1 MRSRDIPISPEV
13 AAELEALEAALAG
26 DPSADPELLALV
38 ADTRAQRPAIDPDF
52 EATLASRVAAGFP
65 RPAGS
70 WAARLDGLRSHRR
83 QLLPALGVAATLMA
97 GLVVIGLNAGGGDEE
112 PASLRGSAPTSAAEA
127 DSAVGVTQGP
137 VPSVTQA
144 APSPSVGSAVP
155 LARDQRR
162 AKAAPFGRKVERAAQ
177 LTLTTSADDVQ
188 DVADGVVR
196 TTQTLGGYVSRSQ
209 VSTTEGGGEA
219 TFTLRIPT
227 KRLDEAIA
235 RLSKLANVGSLTQDS
250 TDITSS
256 FVSAT
261 DRLSDARAERR
272 ALLRA
277 LGRATT
283 QSQIES
289 LRRRIAINRSQIA
302 ALKGELGA
310 LRRRADLA
318 TVAVTVEGTGKRR
331 ETGGGAWTPGDAL
344 GDAVRVLEVAAGV
357 ALVGLAV
364 LAPLALLGALAA
376 FAARST
382 RRRRREGALEGA

>member
-1 MRSRDIPISPEV
+1 MRSRDTPMTPAI

-38 ADTRAQRPAIDPDF
+38 ADTRAQRAEIDPGF

-70 WAARLDGLRSHRR
+70 WSARLDGLRSHRR

-97 GLVVIGLNAGGGDEE
+97 GLVVVGLNAGGDENE
-112 PASLRGSAPTSAAEA
+112 PVSLRTQDTEVEETTRGATPGGATSDNALAAPLTARTAPT
-127 DSAVGVTQGP
+127 
-137 VPSVTQA
+137 PS
-144 APSPSVGSAVP
+144 
-155 LARDQRR
+155 
-162 AKAAPFGRKVERAAQ
+162 RKVERAAQ

-196 TTQTLGGYVSRSQ
+196 TTQALGGYVSRSQ
-209 VSTTEGGGEA
+209 VSTAEGGGEA
-219 TFTLRIPT
+219 TFTLRIPS

-235 RLSKLANVGSLTQDS
+235 RLSKLANVGGLTQDS
-250 TDITSS
+250 TDITAS

-283 QSQIES
+283 QNQIES

-302 ALKGELGA
+302 ALKGELNA

-331 ETGGGAWTPGDAL
+331 QTGGGAWTPGDAL

-364 LAPLALLGALAA
+364 LTPLALFGALAA